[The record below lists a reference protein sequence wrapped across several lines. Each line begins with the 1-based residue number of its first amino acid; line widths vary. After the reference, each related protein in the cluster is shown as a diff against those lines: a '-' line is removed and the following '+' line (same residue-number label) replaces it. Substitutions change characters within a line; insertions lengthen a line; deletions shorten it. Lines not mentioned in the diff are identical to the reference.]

1 MSNVQR
7 VTGALFTRVRH
18 VDNILTD
25 VDVRL
30 AAVDA
35 LVDSVDAQLRTVD
48 ARLDGKLDAVD
59 TMLGV
64 VGTKL
69 DAVDANLTAL
79 DHKLNSVIWLVND
92 HKKKIDEQNVC
103 NDISFAIFL
112 VIGVCIFWTMYTKTH
127 GLCVPM
133 VNVHVVEPVQDRD
146 FQPSVWEA
154 RKFLCFSL

>member
-35 LVDSVDAQLRTVD
+35 LVGDVDAQLRTVD

-59 TMLGV
+59 A
-64 VGTKL
+64 K
-69 DAVDANLTAL
+69 LTAL
-79 DHKLNSVIWLVND
+79 DHKLNSVIWLLYD
-92 HKKKIDEQNVC
+92 HKKSIDEQNGY
-103 NDISFAIFL
+103 NDISFAICL
-112 VIGVCIFWTMYTKTH
+112 VICVCIFWTMYTKTH
-127 GLCVPM
+127 GLCVPT
-133 VNVHVVEPVQDRD
+133 VNVHVVQPVEDRD
-146 FQPSVWEA
+146 FVSIITDELFAWL
-154 RKFLCFSL
+154 FLRPWYE